1 MDMNFGFENLNKN
14 KKKKKKKKTQAQKI
28 TNIICGI
35 TVGVFVFALVLF
47 LFTPNKQS
55 KNKAEEVITTGTET
69 VRFSL
74 NGDKVTKLY
83 IGDTYEEPGFS
94 LTGSKED
101 LRKYVTITGEVDT
114 TTKGKYQVTYDF
126 NYNGI
131 TSQLTRYVIV
141 YDEFMIKIKGGETF
155 RVLKGTTFA
164 DPGATAKD
172 GKDGD
177 LTSSIKV
184 DSNVNVRFIVSDA

>member
-1 MDMNFGFENLNKN
+1 MDMNFGFENLSKN
-14 KKKKKKKKTQAQKI
+14 KKKKKKTQAQKI
-28 TNIICGI
+28 THIICGI

-94 LTGSKED
+94 LTG
-101 LRKYVTITGEVDT
+101 
-114 TTKGKYQVTYDF
+114 
-126 NYNGI
+126 
-131 TSQLTRYVIV
+131 
-141 YDEFMIKIKGGETF
+141 
-155 RVLKGTTFA
+155 
-164 DPGATAKD
+164 
-172 GKDGD
+172 
-177 LTSSIKV
+177 
-184 DSNVNVRFIVSDA
+184 

>member
-131 TSQLTRYVIV
+131 TSQLTR
-141 YDEFMIKIKGGETF
+141 
-155 RVLKGTTFA
+155 
-164 DPGATAKD
+164 
-172 GKDGD
+172 
-177 LTSSIKV
+177 
-184 DSNVNVRFIVSDA
+184 